1 MLGCAHKLGCARETY
16 GGGPSAT
23 DWTGRE
29 AGCGGGGRSDCPTGL
44 TRVRW
49 ARCWL
54 SGSGPEEGGMIGPAG
69 MADWARAS
77 RLKMEREE
85 EGGGL
90 GEAC

>member
-1 MLGCAHKLGCARETY
+1 
-16 GGGPSAT
+16 
-23 DWTGRE
+23 
-29 AGCGGGGRSDCPTGL
+29 
-44 TRVRW
+44 VRW

-54 SGSGPEEGGMIGPAG
+54 SGSGLEEGGMIGPAG